1 MYSKKSLLYMFL
13 CTLTLSIIIY
23 YMYVY
28 RYTDKRGVKHYFG
41 EKCILGGM
49 KYTISYIK
57 VYENRCAS
65 VHVPI
70 ILFAI
75 GSYRVHMFNRVNII
89 HL

>member
-1 MYSKKSLLYMFL
+1 M

-23 YMYVY
+23 YMYMH

-41 EKCILGGM
+41 EWYVSEGT

-57 VYENRCAS
+57 VYENRCVS
-65 VHVPI
+65 VQVSAT
-70 ILFAI
+70 LFVI
-75 GSYRVHMFNRVNII
+75 GSYLEHMFNRVNII